1 MIKKMIATDWLA
13 IKSRSWQNLIAI
25 GLFIISIF
33 IVNTAGILCAL
44 LAAFI
49 AQGGSSDPFIVEEK
63 GKLQQFYL
71 SLPLSRKDIVKGR
84 YAFMLTYVFATML
97 LFILLDLI
105 VTPGFEAE
113 NFRFNETPIFTIM
126 VSFIGFALSG
136 FFNIIS
142 YPILFRFGYEK
153 GQILGFIIPM
163 ILFGILFGT
172 FFGFFMHV
180 NNIERAQIFLE
191 YISENTQAVMIYIT
205 LISLGIGL
213 LLYFGSYCI
222 SQRVYRGRSF

>member
-1 MIKKMIATDWLA
+1 MVSTDWLA
-13 IKSRSWQNLIAI
+13 IKSRSWQTLIAI
-25 GLFIISIF
+25 GFFIISIF

-49 AQGGSSDPFIVEEK
+49 AQGGSADPFIVEEK

-97 LFILLDLI
+97 LFILLNLI
-105 VTPGFEAE
+105 VSPALEVVTI
-113 NFRFNETPIFTIM
+113 RFDETPLFTIM
-126 VSFIGFALSG
+126 VSFIGFAVSG
-136 FFNIIS
+136 IFNIIS

-153 GQILGFIIPM
+153 GQIPGFVIPM
-163 ILFGILFGT
+163 IVFGALIGML
-172 FFGFFMHV
+172 FGFFV
-180 NNIERAQIFLE
+180 NDVERTQKLLE
-191 YISENTQAVMIYIT
+191 YVSENTQALMGYIT
-205 LISLGIGL
+205 LISLGVGL